1 MRIYKNIVI
10 GNVGLFENDEEI
22 YWTTSLPEEA
32 EIIKNEN
39 EMEYTN
45 VIYSFE
51 YDMMTDFCVKEIME
65 IMYNELSINQIK
77 EIYKEETEIKELFN
91 RYMVG
96 KLKEDEIQ
104 KVSKEILDK
113 TDRAKT
119 LASVSLYH
127 SLTNK

>member
-10 GNVGLFENDEEI
+10 RKLGLFENDEEI

-39 EMEYTN
+39 EMKYTN

-77 EIYKEETEIKELFN
+77 EIYRRNGNQRI
-91 RYMVG
+91 
-96 KLKEDEIQ
+96 I
-104 KVSKEILDK
+104 
-113 TDRAKT
+113 
-119 LASVSLYH
+119 
-127 SLTNK
+127 

>member
-10 GNVGLFENDEEI
+10 RNFGLFENDEEI

-96 KLKEDEIQ
+96 KLKEDEIK
-104 KVSKEILDK
+104 KVSKEILNK
-113 TDRAKT
+113 TDTAKT